1 MYLETLKKNI
11 FNSVEIKNKF
21 LKEIDSNKTIENFY
35 LEILEAYKNNGKLY
49 VAGNGGSAA
58 DAQHLVAEFVSK
70 FNIDRDPLPAE
81 ALTVDTSI
89 LTAIGNDY
97 GFEKIFSRQIKAKMN
112 SNDIFLG
119 ITTSGNSQNIIE
131 ALYQCKKLNITSL
144 LLSGNNGGEAKKIA
158 DYSIVVPSNSTAII
172 QEIHIL
178 IYHSICECLE
188 NHFFSNK

>member
-35 LEILEAYKNNGKLY
+35 LEILKAYKNNGKLY

-119 ITTSGNSQNIIE
+119 ISTSGNSQNIIE